1 MADQARCVRR
11 GAVLGRD
18 DIGLT
23 KKMVNRGATEFLC
36 IACLAEHF
44 DLTEEILRE
53 KIREVK
59 AMGCRL
65 FD

>member
-1 MADQARCVRR
+1 MADSSRCVRC
-11 GAVLGRD
+11 GAALGKD

-23 KKMVNRGATEFLC
+23 KKMVNRGATEFFCL
-36 IACLAEHF
+36 ACLADHF
-44 DLTEEILRE
+44 RLPEEALRE
-53 KIREVK
+53 KIKEFK